1 MAKQD
6 ALPETAAAPGESA
19 PPPQGVETFIDDIRD
34 ELKQQRKVTILI
46 PSTEREKDAVV
57 VGINGYVYN
66 IPRDREC
73 VVPEAV
79 VHVLNNAV
87 ITDYELQKRP
97 VGQDGNEM
105 VERKVQRFAFSQK
118 A

>member
-19 PPPQGVETFIDDIRD
+19 PPQGVETFIDDIRD